1 MAITPDTGV
10 RSNAAIDLAKL
21 SEADQTLIDRRQTA
35 AGQIPGMAGMDVP
48 INAPPHEEPHVAP
61 AWIMYAT
68 FAALIFLTI
77 ATVFARSFDL
87 GNFNIYIALGLAVIK
102 SVLVALFFMHLWW
115 DSKFNQVIVVIS
127 LVFLGVFI
135 GAAITDT
142 DQYRPTIQPPGA
154 YTTPVDVVPR

>member
-10 RSNAAIDLAKL
+10 RSNAAIDLARL

-35 AGQIPGMAGMDVP
+35 AGDIPGMAGMDVP

-102 SVLVALFFMHLWW
+102 SILVALFFMHLWW